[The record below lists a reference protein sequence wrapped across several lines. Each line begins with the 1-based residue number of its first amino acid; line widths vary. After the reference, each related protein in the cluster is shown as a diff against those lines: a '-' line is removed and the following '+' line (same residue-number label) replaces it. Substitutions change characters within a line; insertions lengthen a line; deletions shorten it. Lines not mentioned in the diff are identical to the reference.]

1 MWEEKG
7 TTSWIL
13 GKTAFAGKEKRIRN
27 DEDQETEARLRGK
40 VGENPVMH
48 SNRSVRRAG
57 LYTPI
62 ETLKNKNK
70 RCESSRL
77 KI

>member
-1 MWEEKG
+1 MRRKG
-7 TTSWIL
+7 DHKLNSWKNCICRQ
-13 GKTAFAGKEKRIRN
+13 GKRIRN
-27 DEDQETEARLRGK
+27 DEDQETEARLGGK

-48 SNRSVRRAG
+48 GNRSVRRAG
-57 LYTPI
+57 LYTRI